1 VIKYLFYFFVIIQV
15 SIFSIKHA
23 CAKTTFKGGII
34 TTSKSLPTS
43 KPKLRKDLIFDL
55 KNFDQ
60 SHLDKIITKK
70 EAIRLER
77 RIGIG
82 APVDR
87 IKLHVGKTRR
97 QAINDIVLNLSKY
110 KDNTIWPNW
119 TNEAIPTSFMQNGI
133 KAHRINCD
141 DQSFLLSLKTTWL
154 EKLASSKTPQY
165 ERLAIFWLNHFSVNF
180 NMYKQKHSFFR
191 HLKIIRNNTNK
202 NFLSFLKNILKDPAM
217 IVYLNNEKSIAR
229 NPNENLAREFFELFS
244 LGEGNFKENDIK
256 NFSKHLAGN
265 SINHISEQF
274 KFYRYK
280 TSSETYSAFGKQYK
294 NNEEFFKILS
304 KHPSFGEFIALK
316 FYNEYVDIEKPDPQE
331 LSFLVSYFREYKFEI
346 PEMLRGVLMLKSF
359 WNNKLSLI
367 KSPLELFYGTARTL
381 NVSGKEAKDHYNL
394 IQSMQLTGQDLFN
407 PPNIAGWPIGKEWL
421 SGQKLSL
428 RINSIS
434 NAFSNILNYE
444 KKIIDT
450 KLFKNE
456 DSEKYNNDLKNFFNE
471 SSKEQLAVETILL
484 DYVPKDF
491 NTKRYADLKTYFYN
505 VQFMEKKWKGIE
517 IQFGTDKNNQKDW
530 KELNRFTFYDG
541 YSQPDIISNWNKNF
555 FSDYKATRGISSS
568 FPKGHKMEKFN
579 QQNNITK
586 KLLYYLLLSMEHVLE
601 KEKYYTRLHLN
612 ISAKSFLK
620 DRVNEVK
627 KILNYNSLINPTKV
641 FSYPSGSMLGYGSGV
656 HTFKCGLEKYGLNY
670 YEMLKSKT
678 FDTHYDI
685 NKIHNI
691 DVKLSDILL
700 PDLDLNIRNEDY
712 VNILSHEGYQLK

>member
-1 VIKYLFYFFVIIQV
+1 MIKSFFYLSLIVHL
-15 SIFSIKHA
+15 SIHSINDVFA
-23 CAKTTFKGGII
+23 GTTFKGGII
-34 TTSKSLPTS
+34 TSSKSLSTS
-43 KPKLRKDLIFDL
+43 KPKIREDLIFNL
-55 KNFDQ
+55 ENFDDN
-60 SHLDKIITKK
+60 HLNKIILKK

-82 APVDR
+82 APIDR

-97 QAINDIVLNLSKY
+97 QAINDIVLDLIKY
-110 KDNTIWPNW
+110 KDDTIWPNW

-141 DQSFLLSLKTTWL
+141 DQSFLLSLKTRWL

-180 NMYKQKHSFFR
+180 NMYKQKHSFFT

-202 NFLSFLKNILKDPAM
+202 NFLNFLKNILKDPAM

-274 KFYRYK
+274 KFYPYK

-294 NNEEFFKILS
+294 NNEEFFKVLS
-304 KHPSFGEFIALK
+304 SHPSFGEFIALK

-331 LSFLVSYFREYKFEI
+331 LSFLVSHFRKHKFEI

-381 NVSGKEAKDHYNL
+381 NVSGKKAKDHYNL
-394 IQSMQLTGQDLFN
+394 IQTMQLTGQDLFN

-428 RINSIS
+428 RINYIS
-434 NAFSNILNYE
+434 NTFSNILNHE
-444 KKIIDT
+444 KKIIDI

-456 DSEKYNNDLKNFFNE
+456 DNEKYNNDLKDFFNE

-491 NTKRYADLKTYFYN
+491 DTKRYASLRTYFYN
-505 VQFMEKKWKGIE
+505 VQFMGKKWKGIE
-517 IQFGTDKNNQKDW
+517 IQFGTDKNSQKDW
-530 KELNRFTFYDG
+530 KELNRFTFYHG
-541 YSQPDIISNWNKNF
+541 YSQPDIISNWNKNW

-568 FPKGHKMEKFN
+568 FPTGPKMKRFH

-601 KEKYYTRLHLN
+601 KEKYYTN
-612 ISAKSFLK
+612 CC
-620 DRVNEVK
+620 
-627 KILNYNSLINPTKV
+627 
-641 FSYPSGSMLGYGSGV
+641 
-656 HTFKCGLEKYGLNY
+656 TFN
-670 YEMLKSKT
+670 
-678 FDTHYDI
+678 
-685 NKIHNI
+685 
-691 DVKLSDILL
+691 
-700 PDLDLNIRNEDY
+700 
-712 VNILSHEGYQLK
+712 